1 MKRNY
6 SLDLMRVFLCLCV
19 ITIHSMKYINID
31 NELIS
36 NVFMKFIA
44 QACGLF
50 YMISGYF
57 NLEKDFKNSTDIKK
71 FYKNKIIYCKCQYNF
86 VD

>member
-36 NVFMKFIA
+36 NVFMNFIA
-44 QACGLF
+44 QGSGLF

-86 VD
+86 VG